1 MPKRARRRRRSASV
15 VLAAAFVLLVTVLAV
30 AGQLFTPADPD
41 KQSLLDAAKGP
52 SSGHLLGTD
61 DLGRD
66 VLSRLMQG
74 TLSAV
79 SGPVCVALGTMVLGT
94 ALGLL
99 AGYYG
104 GRVDALVTLLS
115 DVLYSLPFM
124 LIAIVVV
131 GVVGT
136 GYWLTVALLIALMF
150 PFALRLVRSA
160 TRVQSRLPYVEAART
175 LGVPDRRVVT
185 HHVLPNVSPIIVANI
200 LLDFVTAII
209 AFSALTF
216 LGLGSRA
223 GSSDWG
229 TMLADGQ
236 KLIYDNPWMAIVP
249 ALLIALTCIS
259 ATVLGD
265 WFYDRLSARS
275 EER

>member
-1 MPKRARRRRRSASV
+1 V
-15 VLAAAFVLLVTVLAV
+15 TLAAAFVLLVAV
-30 AGQLFTPADPD
+30 TALLGQLFTPADPD
-41 KQSLLDAAKGP
+41 AQSLLEASTGP
-52 SSGHLLGTD
+52 SAEHLLGTD
-61 DLGRD
+61 GLGRD
-66 VLSRLMQG
+66 VLSRLMEG
-74 TLSAV
+74 TFSAI
-79 SGPVCVALGTMVLGT
+79 SGPIVVALGTMVLGT
-94 ALGLL
+94 TLGLL

-104 GRVDALVTLLS
+104 GRIDVLVTLLS

-124 LIAIVVV
+124 LVAIVVV

-160 TRVQSRLPYVEAART
+160 TRVQSRLAYVEAART
-175 LGVPDRRVVT
+175 LGVPDRRVVVR
-185 HHVLPNVSPIIVANI
+185 HVLPNVAPIIVANI

-216 LGLGSRA
+216 LGLGSSA

-236 KLIYDNPWMAIVP
+236 ALIYQNPWMAIVP
-249 ALLIALTCIS
+249 ALLITLTCVS

-265 WFYDRLSARS
+265 WSYDRLSAAGEQR
-275 EER
+275 

>member
-1 MPKRARRRRRSASV
+1 MLAATFVLV
-15 VLAAAFVLLVTVLAV
+15 VLVLAV
-30 AGQLFTPADPD
+30 VGQLFTPVNPD
-41 KQSLLDAAKGP
+41 RQSLLDASMGP
-52 SSGHLLGTD
+52 SAGHLLGTD

-74 TLSAV
+74 TLGAV
-79 SGPVCVALGTMVLGT
+79 SGPLCVALGTMLLGT
-94 ALGLL
+94 TLGLV
-99 AGYYG
+99 AGHFG
-104 GRVDALVTLLS
+104 GRVDTLVTLLS

-124 LIAIVVV
+124 LVAIVVV

-136 GYWLTVALLIALMF
+136 GYWLTVGLLIALMF

-160 TRVQSRLPYVEAART
+160 TRVESRLPYVEAART
-175 LGVPDRRVVT
+175 LGVPDHRVVT
-185 HHVLPNVSPIIVANI
+185 RHVLPNIFPIIVANI

-209 AFSALTF
+209 AFSALAF

-236 KLIYDNPWMAIVP
+236 KLIYENPLMAIVP
-249 ALLIALTCIS
+249 ALLITLMCVS

-275 EER
+275 EVR